1 MAEGLRLR
9 LKMRLARCRV
19 WPHDPVFTPSPST
32 ANTNRSSIISGVS
45 SSEGSSSTMISQRS
59 IPLAKKALM

>member
-1 MAEGLRLR
+1 
-9 LKMRLARCRV
+9 MRLARCRV